1 MKRIVFLLL
10 GVVSLFLSFTSCT
23 SDHDHYY
30 EGVPLN
36 SGYYYHNGYYYADP
50 DFVYQYPHDANHYY
64 YGRLEWK
71 GATFG
76 WAIVLRENPYYGL
89 VLRVEN
95 PLRVEECLGRPNLR
109 DGEVMVR
116 FAFTHLDPY
125 YYDGV
130 NYPFAF
136 VDHIYYTHR

>member
-1 MKRIVFLLL
+1 MKRIVILLL
-10 GVVSLFLSFTSCT
+10 GVISLLLSTSSCT

-30 EGVPLN
+30 EGVPIN
-36 SGYYYHNGYYYADP
+36 NGYYYHNGYYYADP
-50 DFVYQYPHDANHYY
+50 EFMYQYPHDANHYY

-71 GATFG
+71 GGNFG

-89 VLRVEN
+89 VLRIEN
-95 PLRVEECLGRPNLR
+95 PLRVEECLGRHNLH

-116 FAFTHLDPY
+116 FAFTHMDPY